1 VCYLGRETV
10 ERVLARRD
18 LSAREQS
25 LWHLI
30 DASHERNEPARQA
43 LVLRAAE
50 VLTPDE
56 VYLASMVISLFN
68 FYNAFVDLTGVDE
81 LTVQGYE
88 ASGARLS
95 TVGYSPPPAPPAP
108 PGEKG

>member
-18 LSAREQS
+18 LTARETAFWQ
-25 LWHLI
+25 LI
-30 DASHERNEPARQA
+30 DASHERQEPARRS
-43 LVLRAAE
+43 LVMRAAE

-56 VYLASMVISLFN
+56 SYLASLVIALFN
-68 FYNAFVDLTGVDE
+68 FYNTFVDLTGVDE

-95 TVGYSPPPAPPAP
+95 TVGYAPPPASPPVA
-108 PGEKG
+108 G